1 MRRYRFARPAVQE
14 YRGGVSLRRLRYQLR
29 CAASGHDTRPRLVGG
44 STVEHRCLR
53 CGAIVGDPEPAASS
67 ARGSGGPAD
76 EAPALAGLPP
86 TMTEPDGSA
95 TPASGNG
102 SADAEDDGLAA
113 LQALKELGELHAAGV
128 LTDAEFEAKK
138 AELLRRV

>member
-1 MRRYRFARPAVQE
+1 MRRYRFAPPAVQE

-29 CAASGHDTRPRLVGG
+29 CAASGHDTRPRIVGG

-67 ARGSGGPAD
+67 ARG
-76 EAPALAGLPP
+76 GLPP
-86 TMTEPDGSA
+86 TMTEPDTSA
-95 TPASGNG
+95 GPASGNG
-102 SADAEDDGLAA
+102 FVDAEEDRLAA

-128 LTDAEFEAKK
+128 LTDAEFESKK

>member
-1 MRRYRFARPAVQE
+1 
-14 YRGGVSLRRLRYQLR
+14 
-29 CAASGHDTRPRLVGG
+29 VGG

-53 CGAIVGDPEPAASS
+53 CGALVGDPEPAASS
-67 ARGSGGPAD
+67 LQAPIPPTD

-86 TMTEPDGSA
+86 TLSEADDGAGSA
-95 TPASGNG
+95 GENG
-102 SADAEDDGLAA
+102 HADAEDDAMAA

-128 LTDAEFEAKK
+128 LTDAEFAAKK

>member
-1 MRRYRFARPAVQE
+1 M
-14 YRGGVSLRRLRYQLR
+14 SLRRLRYQLR

-67 ARGSGGPAD
+67 AQGSGAPTA

-86 TMTEPDGSA
+86 TMTEPDEA
-95 TPASGNG
+95 AAPAAGNG
-102 SADAEDDGLAA
+102 HADAEEDGLAA
-113 LQALKELGELHAAGV
+113 LQALKELGELYAAGV
-128 LTDAEFEAKK
+128 LTEAEFETKK

>member
-1 MRRYRFARPAVQE
+1 MRRYRFAPPALPE

-67 ARGSGGPAD
+67 ARGPTD
-76 EAPALAGLPP
+76 DAPALAGLPP
-86 TMTEPDGSA
+86 TMTEPDGSEA
-95 TPASGNG
+95 DASENG
-102 SADAEDDGLAA
+102 FADAEEDGLAA
-113 LQALKELGELHAAGV
+113 LQALKELGELHSAGV